1 MATDTMRVPIVTPVE
16 QQDIRR
22 DLTNVVRR
30 IVARA
35 VASGVLHANA
45 IFRRALISSFLVV
58 ALGMMLG
65 A

>member
-1 MATDTMRVPIVTPVE
+1 MATDTMRVPVIIPVE
-16 QQDIRR
+16 SGVRR
-22 DLTNVVRR
+22 DLTNVMRR

-45 IFRRALISSFLVV
+45 LFRRALVSSFLIV

>member
-1 MATDTMRVPIVTPVE
+1 MATDTMRVPVIVPVE
-16 QQDIRR
+16 SGIRR
-22 DLTNVVRR
+22 DLTNVMRR

-45 IFRRALISSFLVV
+45 LFRRAAISSFLVV
-58 ALGMMLG
+58 ALGMLLG